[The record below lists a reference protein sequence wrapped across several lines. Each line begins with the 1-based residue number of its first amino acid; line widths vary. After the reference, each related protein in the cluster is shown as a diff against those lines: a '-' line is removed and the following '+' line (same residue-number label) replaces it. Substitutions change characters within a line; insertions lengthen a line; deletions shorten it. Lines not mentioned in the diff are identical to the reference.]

1 MTPAPDDLRAAY
13 ANHVVVGRG
22 PNVSEVE
29 RVMLVAQLVWYLRYS
44 MTATGLK
51 LWFENPADQ
60 LGQRS
65 PLELIDDDVASAWKP
80 LVAYARGG
88 RGQLAG

>member
-1 MTPAPDDLRAAY
+1 
-13 ANHVVVGRG
+13 
-22 PNVSEVE
+22 
-29 RVMLVAQLVWYLRYS
+29 MLVAQLVWYLRYS
-44 MTATGLK
+44 MTATGLL

-60 LGQRS
+60 LGERS
-65 PLELIDDDVASAWKP
+65 PLDLIDEDVAAAWAP